1 MRLGA
6 FQQKIDKYRFLQ
18 MAHSLKAPNVSDSWT
33 MTDLSGSSEDVDVKQ
48 DSEWEAEMTAIKVR
62 WVWITALVY
71 QDFDR

>member
-1 MRLGA
+1 
-6 FQQKIDKYRFLQ
+6 

-71 QDFDR
+71 QDFVIDKC